1 MTLSFAFLHAYTM
14 GANACLEL
22 ESGACKGP
30 TKVRNRKS
38 IMIKAFQD
46 ELDIQRKGLSPPERA
61 GVGRSR
67 ILK

>member
-1 MTLSFAFLHAYTM
+1 M